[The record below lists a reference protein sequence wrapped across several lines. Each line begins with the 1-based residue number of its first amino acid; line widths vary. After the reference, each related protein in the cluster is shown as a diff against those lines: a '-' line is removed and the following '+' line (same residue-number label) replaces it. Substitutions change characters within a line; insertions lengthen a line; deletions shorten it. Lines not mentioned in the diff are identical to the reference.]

1 MIRTIKDKITW
12 LDIFQPKDEDIQ
24 TLNEYFNL
32 PQDLQDELK
41 KQIPRQKL
49 DQYDDFLFAVT
60 RFPAYSQHKK
70 TSTPQEID
78 LLIKED
84 VVATIRY
91 AANEPIEE
99 IFKQAD
105 TLEGYRSKFFGK
117 TAAEFLDLLFENIF
131 TYAQRELTH
140 IDKKI
145 TQITENIF
153 KGREKEMI
161 KQISQ
166 TKRDVLDFRRII
178 QPLHGVLREML
189 EEQKK
194 IFKNDKTNHFKHILE
209 AHDDTVDLSQNQKDT
224 LDSLESTNSS
234 ILSSKF
240 DEVTK
245 IISWLAFFLAPFTV
259 VGTLFQ
265 INTQFT
271 PIIGKPGDWWIILSI
286 TLVCCVLLYW

>member
-153 KGREKEMI
+153 
-161 KQISQ
+161 
-166 TKRDVLDFRRII
+166 
-178 QPLHGVLREML
+178 
-189 EEQKK
+189 
-194 IFKNDKTNHFKHILE
+194 NDKTNHFKHILE

-286 TLVCCVLLYW
+286 TLVCCVLLYWFLKRKKLL